1 MHSLLRTTLL
11 LCALAAPAAAQP
23 SDLAHDAH
31 VTERLV
37 AAKVGDTLRKACPD
51 ASVRWMKVWNEAED
65 LKAHARAAGHTEAT
79 VKAFLKDPDEK
90 ARINGL
96 AADYLSQ
103 AGYTNDAASA
113 CAVARAEIQQGTL
126 AGGLLRMP

>member
-1 MHSLLRTTLL
+1 MHTLLRATLL
-11 LCALAAPAAAQP
+11 LCVLAVPAWAQP
-23 SDLAHDAH
+23 SDLSQDAH

-51 ASVRWMKVWNEAED
+51 ASVRWVKVWNEAEG
-65 LKAHARAAGHTEAT
+65 LKSYARSKGHTEAT
-79 VKAFLKDPDEK
+79 VKAFLKDKGEK

-96 AADYLSQ
+96 AGAYLAK
-103 AGYTNDAASA
+103 AGYTGDAASA
-113 CAVARAEIQQGTL
+113 CAVARAETQQGTL